1 MDSQHDGFEAGGVYV
16 AEADDRIEELTLPGW
31 LEHVTH
37 VVVEGVG
44 GDYDNVGWVVGF
56 IEGGWMELR
65 EGHKALPADGTKLEP
80 DFGYADGS
88 FDLHDLEY

>member
-65 EGHKALPADGTKLEP
+65 EGAAEVVVTPSRVSIRYLA
-80 DFGYADGS
+80 
-88 FDLHDLEY
+88 